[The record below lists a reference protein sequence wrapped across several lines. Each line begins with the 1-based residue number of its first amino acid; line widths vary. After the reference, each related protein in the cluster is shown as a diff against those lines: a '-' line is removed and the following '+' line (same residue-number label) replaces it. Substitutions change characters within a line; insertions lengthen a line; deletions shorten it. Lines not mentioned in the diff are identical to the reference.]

1 MSITLAELK
10 ELDQKKYQIKL
21 SKIKSKADKYPLLTD
36 TQLQLINE
44 ISNYYKVNLMSVID
58 SVLPPALWSVA
69 GKLPFGINCTD
80 LSSILF
86 SERLSPNIILCSVI
100 IISLFDL
107 FAI

>member
-1 MSITLAELK
+1 MQKRWKKMMAVLSVMAISTGMLAGCGQSAGET
-10 ELDQKKYQIKL
+10 
-21 SKIKSKADKYPLLTD
+21 KSEA
-36 TQLQLINE
+36 
-44 ISNYYKVNLMSVID
+44 SNGGDVT
-58 SVLPPALWSVA
+58 
-69 GKLPFGINCTD
+69 INCTD